1 MSSRSTTA
9 PGEKALRVSRDESL
23 LSPEDGGNYQVGHA
37 RVKKVSSDLA
47 GPKGYHIHQKVAAA
61 DTVPPVWIRK
71 ATVDRTVNSP
81 NVGGRRSPAGNGPER
96 ARYAGRFEQRAE

>member
-9 PGEKALRVSRDESL
+9 PGEKALRVRRVEVL
-23 LSPEDGGNYQVGHA
+23 PSPEDDGSYQVGHA

-47 GPKGYHIHQKVAAA
+47 GPKGYHIHQKLTTA
-61 DTVPPVWIRK
+61 DTIPPVWIRK
-71 ATVDRTVNSP
+71 TTVDRTVNSP